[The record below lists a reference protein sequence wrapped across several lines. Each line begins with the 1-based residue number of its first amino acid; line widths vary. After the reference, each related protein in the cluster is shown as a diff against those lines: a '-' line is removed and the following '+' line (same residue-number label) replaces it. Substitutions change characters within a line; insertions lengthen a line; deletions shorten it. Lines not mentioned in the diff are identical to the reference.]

1 MLMYHGEDNN
11 EETSG
16 LGDRVVYD
24 PAGKELI
31 RMRGGRIIY
40 ISPGHKLVR
49 MKGPG
54 RSQAIKPSG
63 TVPYA
68 AAPMSGEESMFGLG
82 QATTDW
88 PDAAMNPLSY
98 TDWPDPAMNPLSAYT
113 TDWPDVAM
121 NPLSGH
127 GAQMNYGQMVASQ
140 KRRGTPAWWPTPPAG
155 MSDMDWKQMRADRPA
170 WKGLSQS
177 MDYRQMQADRPMW
190 KGLSQAQMTWEQIQA
205 DAAEWKGLSAA
216 EKMARKRR
224 GAMPAAPAIP
234 AAPAAPAAAAAM
246 RKRRRMDDDGSMF

>member
-1 MLMYHGEDNN
+1 MLMYHGEENN
-11 EETSG
+11 EEMSG

-88 PDAAMNPLSY
+88 PDA
-98 TDWPDPAMNPLSAYT
+98 AMNPLSAYT

-177 MDYRQMQADRPMW
+177 MDYRQMQADRPAW